1 MLPIEIFFIGLII
14 VAIASRLIGHRVN
27 RNSPPSPPNKVAW
40 DLEREG

>member
-1 MLPIEIFFIGLII
+1 MPPIEIFFIGLII
-14 VAIASRLIGHRVN
+14 VAIASRLIGYRVN